1 MIRGSLDMQIADC
14 RGDIKT
20 VERELAKMK
29 KRLAMLLKR
38 KREREA
44 KS

>member
-1 MIRGSLDMQIADC
+1 MKRGSLELQISDC

-20 VERELAKMK
+20 WERELAKMK
-29 KRLAMLLKR
+29 KRLAVLLKR
-38 KREREA
+38 QKER